1 MTWRD
6 VAKRAAVAA
15 LREIVA
21 GLDDGNDEAQRRTEQ
36 MALAAAAKSALALGA
51 TEELR
56 EMLRACVA
64 DTVAS
69 AGNVANVETW
79 TINLSVA
86 NVRAFLAATDAKEG
100 GR

>member
-21 GLDDGNDEAQRRTEQ
+21 GLDDGNDEARRR
-36 MALAAAAKSALALGA
+36 

-56 EMLRACVA
+56 KMLRACVA
-64 DTVAS
+64 DAMAS
-69 AGNVANVETW
+69 AGNVTNVDTW
-79 TINLSVA
+79 AISLSVA
-86 NVRAFLAATDAKEG
+86 NVRAFLAATDAMEG

>member
-1 MTWRD
+1 MTSSGDHIIWK
-6 VAKRAAVAA
+6 AYGAVS
-15 LREIVA
+15 
-21 GLDDGNDEAQRRTEQ
+21 
-36 MALAAAAKSALALGA
+36 AAKSALALGA

-86 NVRAFLAATDAKEG
+86 SVRAFLAATDAK
-100 GR
+100 GRA